1 MTTQEACVQA
11 FENGRK
17 KGDAEGYARG
27 KAEAFAEAG
36 DLISRKALLEK
47 QYNASR
53 FKDPSM
59 AEVVIDVRDVEDAP
73 AVAAQPVKR
82 GRWFRTGR
90 ENVYGG
96 IEIQCSECGHTLMT
110 SPRHIDEEYFCCH
123 CGADM
128 RGVGDA

>member
-1 MTTQEACVQA
+1 MTPQEACVQA

-36 DLISRKALLEK
+36 DLISVKAARETC
-47 QYNASR
+47 QRIFS
-53 FKDPSM
+53 DPVLIH
-59 AEVVIDVRDVEDAP
+59 AVDTTLKNTP

-82 GRWFRTGR
+82 GRWIRTGR

-96 IEIQCSECGHTLMT
+96 IEIQCSECRHTLMT
-110 SPRHIDEEYFCCH
+110 SPGHIDEEYFCCH

-128 RGVGDA
+128 RGEGDA